1 MPASSS
7 DVVSFYEPEPE
18 GEAWSIPSLR
28 EPRYSQSL
36 ERGLAILSSFTPERP
51 IRGIAD
57 VADELGMRRS
67 TTHRYMSTLVA
78 LGYLEQGAARKYRL
92 GLRVTDLGMSALN
105 STALREHARPYLEE
119 LCRQSSYTVSLAVLD
134 GPEIVYVD
142 RVRSSRRTQGGMD
155 LDLAPGARLPAYSTA
170 MGKLLMAFLPEEEQ
184 RTLLAEVKP
193 TRMGPNTITSKTQL
207 RAELEEH
214 PRGGVRGERSGA
226 RGGAVCDRGAGSL
239 GVPRGGGCCEHDGAR
254 LDDLAGGACGA
265 PRPTPGGRRRSS
277 LGALGVPTRGRAYGS
292 ALSGREGGPERGA
305 PRVWGKRAA
314 RGCHAPKGEQ
324 SAVHAPRS
332 GCVDGACLCVPL
344 GSRCDEACVDGAC
357 VCPRR

>member
-119 LCRQSSYTVSLAVLD
+119 LCRQSSYTVSLSVLD

-142 RVRSSRRTQGGMD
+142 RVRSSRRTQGRVD
-155 LDLAPGARLPAYSTA
+155 LDLAPGARLPAYCTA

-207 RAELEEH
+207 RAELENIREEGFAVNDQELAPELYAIAAPVRSEGDEVVAAVSMTAHASMISLEELVEH
-214 PRGGVRGERSGA
+214 LGPHLVAAADRVSARLGYRREDERTGA
-226 RGGAVCDRGAGSL
+226 R
-239 GVPRGGGCCEHDGAR
+239 
-254 LDDLAGGACGA
+254 
-265 PRPTPGGRRRSS
+265 
-277 LGALGVPTRGRAYGS
+277 
-292 ALSGREGGPERGA
+292 
-305 PRVWGKRAA
+305 
-314 RGCHAPKGEQ
+314 
-324 SAVHAPRS
+324 
-332 GCVDGACLCVPL
+332 
-344 GSRCDEACVDGAC
+344 
-357 VCPRR
+357 